1 MEQKPR
7 TKFPPWQGFEL
18 RPLHCNGRQSISSIP
33 NGAVHVTIDAH
44 LNSLSISIPPLSL
57 TLKHMHSFYISLF
70 LSLSLSAS
78 LSLSV
83 CLSVCLSVAF
93 WLFDLSPLR
102 L

>member
-7 TKFPPWQGFEL
+7 TKFTPWQRFEL
-18 RPLHCNGRQSISSIP
+18 RPLHCNGRQSISCSIP

-57 TLKHMHSFYISLF
+57 TLKYMHSFYISLF

-78 LSLSV
+78 LSLS
-83 CLSVCLSVAF
+83 LSVGLSLCRFLAV
-93 WLFDLSPLR
+93 LSP
-102 L
+102 